1 MTPPTLAASRRAIA
15 LAAALLFVLSLGSL
29 ANAQR
34 LKARFEWQDREVVLD
49 YGVARLGKHTL
60 EELPVG
66 GEWRLGNNN
75 ATTLATA
82 MPVVS
87 GDAIV
92 PPGSYRVKLLRP
104 GDQSFA
110 IAVEGADQGKGSVS
124 LPGEFKT
131 AGKPKEQ
138 LAITW
143 SANEAKPE
151 DKQNRTTT
159 LSIQFGTYQLTVPA
173 LLIGTRPIK
182 AGGWEIDAFTYPAA
196 LVEKQIDGGRSIP
209 VAVFRRSGKHEHK
222 EPDSFNL
229 FVSKSGAS
237 LVPSMVAPTDS
248 YGFGEIAPPDPAW
261 TRKGSV
267 AWDKS
272 ADTRTFLEI
281 ASVEL
286 NKNREFTCTVS
297 AGGRAGKVTV
307 KDPYAPA
314 AAR

>member
-1 MTPPTLAASRRAIA
+1 MTSHTLAALRRAIA
-15 LAAALLFVLSLGSL
+15 LAAALLFVLSLASL
-29 ANAQR
+29 TNAQR
-34 LKARFEWQDREVVLD
+34 SKARLEWQDREVVLD
-49 YGVARLGKHTL
+49 YGVARLGKHSL

-75 ATTLATA
+75 ATTLLTA

-104 GDQSFA
+104 GDQSFV
-110 IAVEGADQGKGSVS
+110 IAVEGADQGKGSVN
-124 LPGEFKT
+124 LAGEFKS

-143 SANEAKPE
+143 SEGKAE
-151 DKQNRTTT
+151 DKQNRAAS
-159 LSIQFGTYQLTVPA
+159 LIVQFGTYQLTVPA

-182 AGGWEIDAFTYPAA
+182 TSGWEIDAFTYPAA
-196 LVEKQIDGGRSIP
+196 LVDKQIEAGHSIP

-248 YGFGEIAPPDPAW
+248 YGFGDIAPPDPAW

-272 ADTRTFLEI
+272 AETRPFLEI
-281 ASVEL
+281 TSLEL
-286 NKNREFTCTVS
+286 DKSREFTCTVS

-314 AAR
+314 ATR